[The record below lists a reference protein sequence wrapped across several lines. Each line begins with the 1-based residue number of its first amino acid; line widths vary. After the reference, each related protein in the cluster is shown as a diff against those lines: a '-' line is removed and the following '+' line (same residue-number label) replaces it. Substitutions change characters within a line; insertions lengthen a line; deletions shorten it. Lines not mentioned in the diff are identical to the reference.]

1 MRGFGVRF
9 WGGVG
14 WIEWFLGGLGEVWGW
29 GLEGA
34 LESFF
39 GWSCW
44 GLREEEGIWGGGE
57 VLGRGIGDR
66 EGIGESGG
74 V

>member
-1 MRGFGVRF
+1 MGCGFGGV
-9 WGGVG
+9 WGGLSG
-14 WIEWFLGGLGEVWGW
+14 FWGGLGEVWGW